1 MKKELLKLY
10 EGSPTSFVESIK
22 SKLEE
27 KALNQIAEDVNA
39 NAAQSIFN
47 EGWKDQYKDPK
58 FTSGGPAVQPK
69 NTGNWK
75 NKYKQPGETEENYR
89 KRMASAGK

>member
-1 MKKELLKLY
+1 MKNELIKLY
-10 EGSPTSFVESIK
+10 EGSPTSFVETIK

-39 NAAQSIFN
+39 NAAQSIFSEDSN
-47 EGWKDQYKDPK
+47 WKMNYKQPQ
-58 FTSGGPAVQPK
+58 AVQPK

-75 NKYKQPGETEENYR
+75 DKYKQPGESEENYQ
-89 KRMASAGK
+89 KRMAERAGK